1 MAALTIRDLA
11 GPFHNLLGIEAAGG
25 IGCRNRQIRT
35 GRLRMLDPLSRGE
48 PHHPGTIPILQPEGL
63 AQLSGLSKSLKGALF
78 RSLVRGGAPCLLLSS
93 ALSIPPFLKGLSRRF
108 RLPVLASSLEGAHLE
123 SRFKGL
129 VREHCDGIKRIHGCL
144 VVVSGIGI
152 LITGEH
158 GTGKTTTALRLA
170 EWEGGAWVADDA
182 VDLSRRG
189 DAVYGRAPGR
199 IRGLAAVPGRGI
211 VRVSR
216 LIPGVRIREEAP
228 VGGVVR
234 LVRREG
240 ERDGEWSGTGER
252 CDAYRVLGLERP
264 FCELA
269 VQEGEPAH
277 HRIAGW
283 AATLDSGGM
292 KP

>member
-11 GPFHNLLGIEAAGG
+11 GPFHQRLGIEDAGG
-25 IGCRNRQIRT
+25 IVCRNREIRT

-63 AQLSGLSKSLKGALF
+63 AQLSGLSKSLREALF
-78 RSLVRGGAPCLLLSS
+78 QSLVRGGAPCLLLSS
-93 ALSIPPFLKGLSRRF
+93 AFSIPPFLMGLSRRF

-129 VREHCDGIKRIHGCL
+129 VREQCDGITRVHGCL
-144 VVVSGIGI
+144 VIVSGIGI
-152 LITGEH
+152 LITGEP
-158 GTGKTTTALRLA
+158 GTGKTTAALRLA
-170 EWEGGAWVADDA
+170 ERAGGAWVADDA

-189 DAVYGRAPGR
+189 EGLYGRAPGR

-216 LIPGVRIREEAP
+216 LIPGVPIRKEAP
-228 VGGVVR
+228 VHGVVR
-234 LVRREG
+234 LVRRDE
-240 ERDGEWSGTGER
+240 ERDGGSSGTGKR
-252 CDAYRVLGLERP
+252 RDVHRILGLERP
-264 FCELA
+264 FCELM
-269 VQEGEPAH
+269 VREEGPAH

-283 AATLDSGGM
+283 AASLDSGGM